1 MVNVKCIVTNLTF
14 SVIGI
19 SALSLKYGK
28 LYMKLGSITLLLIVA
43 LLGNIL
49 CIRNK
54 LELIKYCDIEGLNP
68 NIIDLANII
77 THWIAPFGL
86 IGLIMENIKGYKMT
100 NKLYIETIGFI
111 FSLGFI
117 YLGLM
122 TQGLVSNYGLD
133 VESLYLFSGSFI
145 VLGLSLPKLLNMK

>member
-1 MVNVKCIVTNLTF
+1 MKCIVTNLTF

-28 LYMKLGSITLLLIVA
+28 LYMKLASITLLLIVA

-54 LELIKYCDIEGLNP
+54 LDLIKYCDIEGLNP
-68 NIIDLANII
+68 NIIDIANII

-86 IGLIMENIKGYKMT
+86 IGLIMGNIKKYKMT
-100 NKLYIETIGFI
+100 NKLYMETVGFI

-122 TQGLVSNYGLD
+122 TQNMVSNYGLD
-133 VESLYLFSGSFI
+133 TQSLVLFSVSFI
-145 VLGLSLPKLLNMK
+145 VLGLTLPKILNWK